1 VLIVAGAGEDH
12 DLSGHEGVFPGIGIQ
27 S

>member
-12 DLSGHEGVFPGIGIQ
+12 DLSGHEGVFPGAGILP
-27 S
+27 